1 MAQERRAG
9 WKKFGEAATERAADS
24 VTSQTPDEVPLE
36 RIQRQKQ
43 TQEEKAKVR
52 CCVGRK
58 AAVVVKRAAA
68 AAAAAVVAAA
78 AAVKECSHCAA
89 FAAATG
95 LC

>member
-24 VTSQTPDEVPLE
+24 VTSQTPDEVQLE

-52 CCVGRK
+52 GLVGWELGRFFGWL
-58 AAVVVKRAAA
+58 ALLPACIVVLLHFQDQLLL
-68 AAAAAVVAAA
+68 VV
-78 AAVKECSHCAA
+78 
-89 FAAATG
+89 
-95 LC
+95 